1 MIHGIPL
8 DLATA
13 EATKTEF
20 VQRAGVTSWDDFAVS
35 GEEREKPKNSLRDM
49 LVDLAKLF
57 LRDTSGPFLLGKQ
70 VSYAD
75 FIVGGWL
82 RMMRGILPDNE
93 WDCGRR

>member
-1 MIHGIPL
+1 
-8 DLATA
+8 
-13 EATKTEF
+13 
-20 VQRAGVTSWDDFAVS
+20 
-35 GEEREKPKNSLRDM
+35 M

-93 WDCGRR
+93 WEEVTSWHEGVFERLHDALVKYAKVAVKVIMTRIHLGLGHLLQC